1 MDEYPS
7 HRSMRGKIATGLII
21 ALGMLIALAGVAI
34 DYILPGTSPGLNLP
48 QLLIIAAGLA
58 VSIGAL
64 WFRRSRT
71 RQRTRRSFGKA
82 ILVRNES
89 SLP

>member
-48 QLLIIAAGLA
+48 QLVIIAAGLT
-58 VSIGAL
+58 VSYLAPFVVSDDQGRGSAPQN
-64 WFRRSRT
+64 RSAG
-71 RQRTRRSFGKA
+71 RS
-82 ILVRNES
+82 
-89 SLP
+89 